1 MMTIIPINSTQ
12 PYSLVS
18 NSKYQV
24 FDNFLE
30 DPDEVLEYANTCQY
44 FTAEEYKKID
54 PLESVGN
61 WPGLRS
67 NDLQLEFPDITHK
80 LNKMFNV
87 RVGWLTFYQHLVSQ
101 NIGKPT
107 PHTDVRW
114 DFSGVIYLKGS
125 DGTWID
131 NEIVPFK
138 YNRAVCFDAHI
149 PHHPLHS
156 TTDRLVLTFFSK
168 YV

>member
-1 MMTIIPINSTQ
+1 M
-12 PYSLVS
+12 S

-30 DPDEVLEYANTCQY
+30 DPDEVLEYASTCQY
-44 FTAEEYKKID
+44 FTAEEYQKID

-138 YNRAVCFDAHI
+138 YNRAVCFNAHT
-149 PHHPLHS
+149 PHHPLFGTS
-156 TTDRLVLTFFSK
+156 DRLVLTFFSK
-168 YV
+168 YA

>member
-1 MMTIIPINSTQ
+1 M
-12 PYSLVS
+12 S

-30 DPDEVLEYANTCQY
+30 DPDEVLEYASTCQY
-44 FTAEEYKKID
+44 FTAEEYQKID

-138 YNRAVCFDAHI
+138 YNRAVCFDANV
-149 PHHPLHS
+149 PHHPLYGS
-156 TTDRLVLTFFSK
+156 SDRLVITFFSK
-168 YV
+168 YA

>member
-1 MMTIIPINSTQ
+1 
-12 PYSLVS
+12 VS
-18 NSKYQV
+18 NSKYQI

-30 DPDEVLEYANTCQY
+30 DPDEVLEYASTCQY

-54 PLESVGN
+54 ILESKGN

-67 NDLQLEFPDITHK
+67 NDLKLEFPDITTQ
-80 LNKMFNV
+80 LNNQFNIKI
-87 RVGWLTFYQHLVSQ
+87 GWITFYQHLVSQ
-101 NIGKPT
+101 NIPKVQM

-114 DFSGVIYLKGS
+114 DFSGVIYLKGN

-138 YNRAVCFDAHI
+138 YNRAVCFDANV
-149 PHHPLHS
+149 PHHPLYGS
-156 TTDRLVLTFFSK
+156 SDRLVITFFSK
-168 YV
+168 YA

>member
-1 MMTIIPINSTQ
+1 M
-12 PYSLVS
+12 S
-18 NSKYQV
+18 NSKYQI

-30 DPDEVLEYANTCQY
+30 DPDEVLEYASTCQY
-44 FTAEEYKKID
+44 FTAEEYQKID

-67 NDLQLEFPDITHK
+67 NDLQSEFPDITHK

-138 YNRAVCFDAHI
+138 YNRAVCFDANV
-149 PHHPLHS
+149 PHHPLYGS
-156 TTDRLVLTFFSK
+156 SDRLVITFFSK
-168 YV
+168 YA